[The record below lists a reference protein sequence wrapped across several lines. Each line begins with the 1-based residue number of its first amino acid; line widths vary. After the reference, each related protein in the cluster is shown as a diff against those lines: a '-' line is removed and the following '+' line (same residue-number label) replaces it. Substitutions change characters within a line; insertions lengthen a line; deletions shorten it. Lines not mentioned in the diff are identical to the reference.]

1 MGRHEERTKA
11 EPFEGQDIMYYI
23 EKEIEEI
30 KDDELTK
37 GRIRSIFVQVNFG
50 DKFPAEIAE
59 YYDIPVKVVRGIA
72 EGRLFSSITKDITQ

>member
-1 MGRHEERTKA
+1 MRRHEERLKA

-23 EKEIEEI
+23 EKEIDDI
-30 KDDELTK
+30 QDDELTK

-72 EGRLFSSITKDITQ
+72 SGKLFSSITKDIIE